1 MDFDQQIQLLIDNA
15 PEDGVT
21 PRIVEAIKPALKL
34 LAEQLNHSQYYVV
47 QTVDGNWVMTTL
59 SNRTQ
64 PTLEK
69 KVVYAFPTLK
79 DAMAGQKP
87 WQNSQLIALP
97 VPVTHIL
104 FQMIAMEIID
114 SIIFFENPGDL
125 ATGTE
130 VNRSDLQ
137 TLIQTYLGQNESLLR
152 SQTNNLPPDI
162 A

>member
-1 MDFDQQIQLLIDNA
+1 MDFDQQIQVLIDNA

-59 SNRTQ
+59 SNRTR
-64 PTLEK
+64 PNLEK

-79 DAMAGQKP
+79 DAMTGNAGQD
-87 WQNSQLIALP
+87 SELIALL

-114 SIIFFENPGDL
+114 STIFFETPGDL

-130 VNRSDLQ
+130 VSRTKLQ
-137 TLIQTYLGQNESLLR
+137 TLIQTYLHQDESLLR
-152 SQTNNLPPDI
+152 SQSNRLPPDI